1 MPQVAKERGW
11 QRGPTL
17 STMTRYAA
25 LLRGVSPMNCK
36 MDTLARAFTAAGFGD
51 VATVLSSG
59 NVVFTTSSRSTSEI
73 GAMAD
78 KAMAE
83 HVGRTFEITYRTIDE
98 LQGLLDGDPFAWF
111 DVPEGSKRVVSFLYE
126 PVDPAVAK
134 TLPVTVEDATIWR
147 AAGTEALVSYL
158 PRPGDPAFMRLIEK
172 TFGKNVTTRTW
183 DTVTKIVTRSNKVH
197 SRR

>member
-1 MPQVAKERGW
+1 MSGPQSRDVTGDGVLPCSA
-11 QRGPTL
+11 
-17 STMTRYAA
+17 MTRYVA

-36 MDTLARAFTAAGFGD
+36 MDALTRAFTAAGFSD

-59 NVVFTTSSRSTSEI
+59 NVVFTTSSQSTSEI

-83 HVGRTFEITYRTIDE
+83 HLGRTFETTYRTIDE
-98 LQGLLDGDPFAWF
+98 LQGLLDRDPLAGF

-126 PVDPAVAK
+126 PVDPALAE
-134 TLPVTVEDATIWR
+134 TLPVTVDDATIWQ

-183 DTVTKIVTRSNKVH
+183 DTVTKIVARSSKH
-197 SRR
+197 GA

>member
-1 MPQVAKERGW
+1 MSGPQSRDVTGDGVLPCSA
-11 QRGPTL
+11 
-17 STMTRYAA
+17 MTRYAA

-36 MDTLARAFTAAGFGD
+36 MDALTRAFTAAGFSD

-59 NVVFTTSSRSTSEI
+59 NVVFTTSSQSTSEI

-78 KAMAE
+78 NL
-83 HVGRTFEITYRTIDE
+83 GRTFETTYRTIDE
-98 LQGLLDGDPFAWF
+98 LQGLLDRDPLAGF

-134 TLPVTVEDATIWR
+134 TLPVTVDEATIWQ

-183 DTVTKIVTRSNKVH
+183 DTVTKIVARSSKH
-197 SRR
+197 GA

>member
-1 MPQVAKERGW
+1 VVLPCSAVI
-11 QRGPTL
+11 
-17 STMTRYAA
+17 RYAA

-36 MDTLARAFTAAGFGD
+36 MDALATAFTAAGFGD

-98 LQGLLDGDPFAWF
+98 LQGLLDGDPFAAF

-126 PVDPAVAK
+126 PFYPAVAK